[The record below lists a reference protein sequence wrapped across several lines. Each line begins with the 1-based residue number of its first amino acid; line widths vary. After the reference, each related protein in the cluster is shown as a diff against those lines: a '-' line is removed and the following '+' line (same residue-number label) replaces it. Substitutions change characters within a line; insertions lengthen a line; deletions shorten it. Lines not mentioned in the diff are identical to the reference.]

1 MSRLHRWHQKKRK
14 ARRAQHLHNWLT
26 MAQTSHEPDPFPHPD
41 LPLVPHCATRI
52 K

>member
-1 MSRLHRWHQKKRK
+1 MSRMHRWHQKKRK

-26 MAQTSHEPDPFPHPD
+26 LAHTSQQSDTCSYSG
-41 LPLVPHCATRI
+41 LPLSSSSAMRI

>member
-26 MAQTSHEPDPFPHPD
+26 LAHTSQESDACPYPGLPFAPAS
-41 LPLVPHCATRI
+41 VIRI